1 MSGEELRKGTFAKDY
16 DVEILVNTEGTD
28 TGEEKHPVGDGCNAL
43 IRDNRG
49 MTSKR
54 NEETGGGDEKTPVVV
69 DSGDEREE
77 EEE

>member
-1 MSGEELRKGTFAKDY
+1 MSGEELRKGTFVKDY
-16 DVEILVNTEGTD
+16 DVETLVDTESID

-43 IRDNRG
+43 IRGNRG
-49 MTSKR
+49 MTGKR
-54 NEETGGGDEKTPVVV
+54 NEETGGGDDKTPVLV